1 MVLPIQFP
9 VCCFFPV
16 VRLLNK
22 VLFLHWDFLQG
33 RSQDS
38 DPVWL
43 LAASCFL
50 LSADLDVSAVCFT
63 DSDHSSADLVGE
75 QHPISLS
82 QHILPVYFQRD
93 LYQETAS
100 DAAGRGKAADPC
112 FFTRFYIVQTKRGSH
127 KNITCLGSYLYLL
140 YDTKGQ
146 KVKNPM
152 QAVKI
157 AGKLKKD
164 GL

>member
-1 MVLPIQFP
+1 MLFHQVLYRSDKEGSNS
-9 VCCFFPV
+9 V
-16 VRLLNK
+16 LL
-22 VLFLHWDFLQG
+22 VFRTTPFT
-33 RSQDS
+33 
-38 DPVWL
+38 
-43 LAASCFL
+43 A
-50 LSADLDVSAVCFT
+50 ADLRLVKYAATLLTTYLTWWQIILMAAAAV
-63 DSDHSSADLVGE
+63 
-75 QHPISLS
+75 
-82 QHILPVYFQRD
+82 
-93 LYQETAS
+93 
-100 DAAGRGKAADPC
+100 AA
-112 FFTRFYIVQTKRGSH
+112 H

>member
-1 MVLPIQFP
+1 MKQPKAIPDHYP
-9 VCCFFPV
+9 VIA
-16 VRLLNK
+16 
-22 VLFLHWDFLQG
+22 
-33 RSQDS
+33 
-38 DPVWL
+38 
-43 LAASCFL
+43 LAGNPNTF
-50 LSADLDVSAVCFT
+50 
-63 DSDHSSADLVGE
+63 
-75 QHPISLS
+75 
-82 QHILPVYFQRD
+82 
-93 LYQETAS
+93 YQCIFNETYIKKTAS